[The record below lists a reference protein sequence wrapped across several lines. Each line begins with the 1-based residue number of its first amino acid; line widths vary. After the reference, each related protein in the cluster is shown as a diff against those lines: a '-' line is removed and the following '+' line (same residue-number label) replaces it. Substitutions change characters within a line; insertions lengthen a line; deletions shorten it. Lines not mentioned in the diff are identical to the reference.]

1 MYRILKT
8 NGEELGLVDAV
19 RYIKVGMSGDY
30 IEADISDAT
39 GVAFKGNA
47 YPIMDLLILEVDGG
61 EINNQLVTENGV
73 LKAQVTALTSSNQFL
88 EDCIVEMAGVVYA

>member
-19 RYIKVGMSGDY
+19 RYIKVGASGDY
-30 IEADISDAT
+30 IETDISHAT